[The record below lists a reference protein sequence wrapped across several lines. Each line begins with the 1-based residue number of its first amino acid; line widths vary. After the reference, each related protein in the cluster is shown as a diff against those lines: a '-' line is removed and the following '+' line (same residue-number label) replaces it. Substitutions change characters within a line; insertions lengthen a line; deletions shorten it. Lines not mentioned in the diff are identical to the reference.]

1 MLTLLLIPEG
11 EFFLTGNSRAG
22 VFYGWVVVA
31 AGFMAPMIA
40 WGLQYS
46 YGVFFA
52 SLSAETDSG

>member
-1 MLTLLLIPEG
+1 M
-11 EFFLTGNSRAG
+11 TGNSKTG

-31 AGFMAPMIA
+31 AGFMALMIA

>member
-1 MLTLLLIPEG
+1 
-11 EFFLTGNSRAG
+11 LTGNSRAG
-22 VFYGWVVVA
+22 VFYGRVVVA